1 MVDNELSETE
11 SEKKEDV
18 IASVYLVGG
27 TLKSQRKKLN
37 MTQDEVASK
46 LNLDVSY
53 IAAIEEDD
61 FSKISSM
68 SYVNGYIRSYARLLK
83 IPEQQIVE
91 MCQQKDDKE
100 SNLLPN
106 YMDKRQTLSDSSR
119 QSINWVMLLIIV
131 AALLLAS
138 WWFIRQ

>member
-1 MVDNELSETE
+1 MINNKLSESE
-11 SEKKEDV
+11 SEQTENV
-18 IASVYLVGG
+18 GASVCLVGG
-27 TLKSQRKKLN
+27 TLKSQRKKLS

-53 IAAIEEDD
+53 IAAIEADD

-83 IPEQQIVE
+83 IPEQQILE
-91 MCQQKDDKE
+91 MCQQKTDKE
-100 SNLLPN
+100 SNLVPN
-106 YMDKRQTLSDSSR
+106 YMDQRQLLTDSSR
-119 QSINWVMLLIIV
+119 QNINWFMLFIILIG
-131 AALLLAS
+131 LLTAS

>member
-1 MVDNELSETE
+1 MTDNELSESE
-11 SEKKEDV
+11 SENENV
-18 IASVYLVGG
+18 SVSNCLVGG

-61 FSKISSM
+61 FSQITSM

-83 IPEQQIVE
+83 IPEQQILE

-100 SNLLPN
+100 SNLVPN
-106 YMDKRQTLSDSSR
+106 YMDQRKLLLESSR
-119 QSINWVMLLIIV
+119 QNISWIMLFIIV
-131 AALLLAS
+131 TGLLVAS

>member
-1 MVDNELSETE
+1 MVDNEETE
-11 SEKKEDV
+11 NVD
-18 IASVYLVGG
+18 ASVCRVGG
-27 TLKSQRKKLN
+27 TLKSKRKELN

-53 IAAIEEDD
+53 IVAIEDDD

-83 IPEQQIVE
+83 IPEQQIIE

-106 YMDKRQTLSDSSR
+106 YMDQRQPLSDSSR
-119 QSINWVMLLIIV
+119 QNIHWLILLIIV
-131 AALLLAS
+131 TGLLLAS